1 MRCTELTL
9 IPLARLIH
17 CLCIY
22 AAAVSLPL
30 PEYRRARGPWLPRS
44 RPAPHVCMSMPD
56 QRTPRRKNFFTAI
69 MLLVVIGEGTLLV
82 MAVLAVLGVI

>member
-1 MRCTELTL
+1 VFAWEVAA
-9 IPLARLIH
+9 ARLAH
-17 CLCIY
+17 RLRIY

-30 PEYRRARGPWLPRS
+30 PEYRRTRGPWLRVLDRLPR
-44 RPAPHVCMSMPD
+44 CMSMPD
-56 QRTPRRKNFFTAI
+56 QRTPRRKNFFPAI

>member
-1 MRCTELTL
+1 MPPPFLYCCPNTVEQEVLGS
-9 IPLARLIH
+9 A
-17 CLCIY
+17 
-22 AAAVSLPL
+22 
-30 PEYRRARGPWLPRS
+30 S